1 MSLCSKSLGT
11 SVLEYRSR
19 LHILDGFEGVYNR
32 EPDRGTGFIR
42 RYTYM

>member
-11 SVLEYRSR
+11 SALEYRSR

-32 EPDRGTGFIR
+32 EPETLSEDTRIYKAF
-42 RYTYM
+42 

>member
-19 LHILDGFEGVYNR
+19 LYIRDGFEGVYNR
-32 EPDRGTGFIR
+32 KPDRGTDFTR
-42 RYTYM
+42 RYTYI